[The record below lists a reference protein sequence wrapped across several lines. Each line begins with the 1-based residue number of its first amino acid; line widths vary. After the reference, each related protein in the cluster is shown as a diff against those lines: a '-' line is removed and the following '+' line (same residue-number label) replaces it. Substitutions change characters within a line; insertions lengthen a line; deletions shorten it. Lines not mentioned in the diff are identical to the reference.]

1 MIVYQK
7 EIFKNMELN
16 IKNIGAGNEVRTRDL
31 NLGKGNAYITKEY
44 LFLARDASNNLYICN
59 LSKKMMNMM
68 MNVNI

>member
-31 NLGKGNAYITKEY
+31 NLGK
-44 LFLARDASNNLYICN
+44 ASVIKLKIDF
-59 LSKKMMNMM
+59 SI
-68 MNVNI
+68 VI